1 MLINIW
7 VKDNDSGIIHQVGTF
22 QHDSLEMINGAV
34 HYVNMQ
40 CGEGTLGG
48 GYEFV
53 DAPDIDDY
61 ISITPEEMLLNK
73 AYCDDRILEV
83 IRNRPPEETE
93 ARKKYSE
100 KCIRKA
106 KELTEKNG
114 IIF

>member
-7 VKDNDSGIIHQVGTF
+7 VKDNDSGVIHQVGTD
-22 QHDSLEMINGAV
+22 QHDSLEMINGRV
-34 HYVNMQ
+34 EYYNLQ
-40 CGEGTLGG
+40 NGCGTPDT
-48 GYEFV
+48 YSFV
-53 DAPDIDDY
+53 ESPDADDY

-73 AYCDDRILEV
+73 AYCDDRILEA

-93 ARKKYSE
+93 ARKKYTE
-100 KCIRKA
+100 ECIRKA